1 MDLFNVLDYCTAQ
14 GFNIPL
20 PIGNLIHMAVLAFQ
34 IVVPILLIIWGM
46 LDFAKSVVAKK
57 EEDIKKYQKAFV
69 SRLISALVVFLIVV
83 IVQFAVNL
91 VSSVEEQ
98 SNEDGQTITDVW
110 GCTKKFINGVDSSN
124 DTQVDDN
131 TDSSNDE

>member
-46 LDFAKSVVAKK
+46 LDFAKAVIAQK
-57 EEDIKKYQKAFV
+57 EDDIKAGQSKFMK
-69 SRLISALVVFLIVV
+69 RLIAALIVFLVVT
-83 IVQFAVNL
+83 IVQLAINIVGNL
-91 VSSVEEQ
+91 QANSDQ
-98 SNEDGQTITDVW
+98 SGSAWTCAKALINGQDGQ
-110 GCTKKFINGVDSSN
+110 G
-124 DTQVDDN
+124 
-131 TDSSNDE
+131 